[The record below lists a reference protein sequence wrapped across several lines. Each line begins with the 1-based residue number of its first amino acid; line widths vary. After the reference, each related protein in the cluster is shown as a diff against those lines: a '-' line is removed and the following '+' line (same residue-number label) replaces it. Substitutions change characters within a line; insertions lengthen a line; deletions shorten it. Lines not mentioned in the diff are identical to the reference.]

1 MLTIDIDVPQL
12 EPVIPQINP
21 INSNP
26 VQNIQP
32 NVSGIV
38 FCLVEI
44 FRFL

>member
-1 MLTIDIDVPQL
+1 MLIIYIDVPQL

-21 INSNP
+21 INSTS

-38 FCLVEI
+38 FSLV
-44 FRFL
+44 